1 MRWKHWTPSI
11 VPSDNDQI
19 SAGTY
24 ADRTGPRHPSRQ
36 ASVAVRAQFREA
48 WRAAS
53 ARPRNSRQCVAV
65 LLRRPAETLEFGD
78 PEATAHVSALR
89 AAAMAA
95 ARCSLLVVIFVGS
108 IKGELLQRVPNPS
121 EARRDRSKPSGAL
134 QKFLDCGSSRC
145 PGAAPA
151 LKCGDPGIP
160 SRRQKSASSRFII
173 GC

>member
-1 MRWKHWTPSI
+1 MSPAITIKS
-11 VPSDNDQI
+11 VPEPTLTEQ
-19 SAGTY
+19 
-24 ADRTGPRHPSRQ
+24 
-36 ASVAVRAQFREA
+36 VRATHPARRQLRFARNSGK
-48 WRAAS
+48 RGGRHRLGHVTRAS
-53 ARPRNSRQCVAV
+53 ASRFCSGVRPRRSSS
-65 LLRRPAETLEFGD
+65 GD
-78 PEATAHVSALR
+78 PEAKAHVSALR

-108 IKGELLQRVPNPS
+108 IKGELLQRFPNPS